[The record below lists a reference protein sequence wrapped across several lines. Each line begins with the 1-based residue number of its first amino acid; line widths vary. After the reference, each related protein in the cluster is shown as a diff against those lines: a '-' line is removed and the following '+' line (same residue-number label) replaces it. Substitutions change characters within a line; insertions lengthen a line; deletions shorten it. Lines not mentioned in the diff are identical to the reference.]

1 MVSRHVPESIKR
13 ALYQEAGY
21 RCAIPT
27 CGETSAL
34 TMDHI
39 EDWADVQKHD
49 VHNMII
55 LCANCHLRKTNG
67 EIPPE
72 ALRAYK
78 KNLVVINGRYTL
90 QEVRLVKYAFEN
102 KKEITNNNNEIPFI
116 FWDGDLI
123 TYAGLRADEIIIYKH
138 MVHITAVWGAPEAGH
153 SEKKGIKIEITEKG
167 WDFIAKFMGG
177 QEVV

>member
-13 ALYQEAGY
+13 TLFQEAGY

-27 CGETSAL
+27 CGETNAL
-34 TMDHI
+34 EIDHI
-39 EDWADVQKHD
+39 ENWSDVQEHD

-55 LCANCHLRKTNG
+55 LCANCHTRKTKG
-67 EIPPE
+67 EIPRE

-78 KNLVVINGRYTL
+78 KNLMVINGRYTL
-90 QEVRLVKYAFEN
+90 QEVRLIIYAF
-102 KKEITNNNNEIPFI
+102 KAMKEIKNKDNEIPLT

-123 TYAGLRADEIIIYKH
+123 TYAGLDADEIISFTH
-138 MVHITAVWGAPEAGH
+138 MYHVTYDWGAPPAGD
-153 SEKKGIKIEITEKG
+153 SENKGIKIAITEKG
-167 WDFIAKFMGG
+167 WEFISKFMSG